1 MNFFKK
7 LLSIINFFT
16 LLQPNLCFVPNAMKI
31 INSEQKIF
39 NKILIDFNLIYHLQ
53 SARIK
58 TFESAY
64 NKLYSNEYYKQI
76 YDLHDLIAFRYV
88 FYTKEDLLKFY
99 HHIKLEKN
107 VMYTKNYIVHPKKN
121 GYSAIHL
128 RYENTYKD
136 CPIKQLECQLYII
149 EDYYDSLYGN
159 SIYNKSRILLK

>member
-1 MNFFKK
+1 M
-7 LLSIINFFT
+7 
-16 LLQPNLCFVPNAMKI
+16 
-31 INSEQKIF
+31 
-39 NKILIDFNLIYHLQ
+39 IDFNLIYHLQ

-58 TFESAY
+58 TFESTY

-128 RYENTYKD
+128 RYENT
-136 CPIKQLECQLYII
+136 
-149 EDYYDSLYGN
+149 
-159 SIYNKSRILLK
+159 